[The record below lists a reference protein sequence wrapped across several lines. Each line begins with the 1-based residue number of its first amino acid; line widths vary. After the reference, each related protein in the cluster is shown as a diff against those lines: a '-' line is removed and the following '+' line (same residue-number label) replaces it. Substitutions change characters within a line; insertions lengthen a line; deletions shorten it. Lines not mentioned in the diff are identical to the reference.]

1 MLRLATQLHKWIGL
15 IVGVQVLFWTV
26 GGLVMTAI
34 PIERVRS
41 EHHVA
46 QVKREPVPMAGLL
59 TLDAAATAAGVV
71 PVEATLKSTPRGP
84 VWMLKDA
91 EGKPTTVAA
100 QTGKPLPPAGEDEA
114 RRLAM
119 GAYTGKGKPVTARYF
134 AEAPQETGKEGPLWR
149 VDFDDAER
157 TSFYVDPATGEVVSK
172 RSAVWRFYDFFW
184 RLHILDLK
192 NGEDFNHPLIIGL
205 SALAVVTTM
214 TGFVLLWVRI
224 GRDLKRAMRRG
235 EH

>member
-15 IVGVQVLFWTV
+15 IVGIQVLFWTA

-34 PIERVRS
+34 PIETVRS

-46 QVKREPVPMAGLL
+46 EVRREPVSGAGLL
-59 TLDAAATAAGVV
+59 SLDEAAAAAKVT
-71 PVEATLKSTPRGP
+71 PVEATLKSTPRGA
-84 VWMLKDA
+84 VWAFKDA
-91 EGKPTTVAA
+91 EGKAVAVAA
-100 QTGKPLPPAGEDEA
+100 LDGRPRPPATEGEA
-114 RRLAM
+114 QRLAAA
-119 GAYTGKGKPVTARYF
+119 AYTGDGKPVAVRHF

-149 VDFDDAER
+149 VDFDDAEK

-192 NGEDFNHPLIIGL
+192 NGEDFNHPLIVAL
-205 SALAVVTTM
+205 SALAVVTTL
-214 TGFVLLWVRI
+214 TGFVLLWVRV

-235 EH
+235 EP